1 MKVALL
7 TPWFVSEKS
16 VGGTERFVN
25 DLAYS
30 LVDND
35 NIVDVYMLSGK
46 SYKHRNINYISLDLF
61 GNEVEADEYMLTDK
75 FGKFDKVEVYDKF
88 AKVISDKV
96 NLNDY
101 DVVQLNSHMFLKVNC
116 KSKII
121 TMHSNYDEFKIL
133 GTLEEFNLMK
143 DIIVKEID
151 DNNLKVVVPSSY
163 YKDIW
168 KNELNREVYCI
179 PHALN
184 RKRLVCRI
192 SKNKLINKYDVDE
205 TKIKILLPSRLEF
218 VQKQPQ
224 MVIDALSKMDENDR
238 SKFQVLF
245 TGLDTQYY
253 ENMEILKKRSKEYN
267 IDAKFIVFD
276 SISEGYKITD
286 IVLLPSSSESFG
298 YSALEG
304 LSLGIKTLLTDIPT
318 YREFSKNSNCA
329 YIFGTNADDLKDILL
344 SLLNEN
350 IGRRRISKGW
360 YSDYDLD
367 RFGVRYLE
375 LK

>member
-30 LVDND
+30 LIDN
-35 NIVDVYMLSGK
+35 NYEVDVYMLSGK
-46 SYKHRNINYISLDLF
+46 SYKQKNINYISLNLF
-61 GNEVEADEYMLTDK
+61 GNEIEADEYMLTEK
-75 FGKFDKVEVYDKF
+75 FGKFDKLEVYEEF
-88 AKVISDKV
+88 AKVITSKV
-96 NLNDY
+96 NLNNY
-101 DVVQLNSHMFLKVNC
+101 DVVQLNSHMFLKVQC
-116 KSKII
+116 KNKII

-143 DIIVKEID
+143 DIIIKEID
-151 DNNLKVVVPSSY
+151 DNNLKVVVPSDY
-163 YKDIW
+163 YKKIW
-168 KNELNREVYCI
+168 IKELDREVYCI

-184 RKRLVCRI
+184 RNRLICKT
-192 SKNKLINKYDVDE
+192 SKNNLIKKYDVDIN
-205 TKIKILLPSRLEF
+205 KIKILLPSRLEF
-218 VQKQPQ
+218 IQKQPQ
-224 MVIDALSKMDENDR
+224 MIIEALSKLEEKDR
-238 SKFQVLF
+238 NEFQVLF

-253 ENMEILKKRSKEYN
+253 KNMEILKEKSKQYN
-267 IDAKFIVFD
+267 IDSKFIVFD

-298 YSALEG
+298 YSAIES

-329 YIFGTNADDLKDILL
+329 FIFGNNAEDLKDILI
-344 SLLNEN
+344 SLKGQK
-350 IGRRRISKGW
+350 IGRRRISENW
-360 YSDYDLD
+360 YSEYNLD
-367 RFGVRYLE
+367 RFCLRYLE

>member
-35 NIVDVYMLSGK
+35 NEVDVYMLSGK

-75 FGKFDKVEVYDKF
+75 FGKFDKVEVYEEF

-143 DIIVKEID
+143 DIIIKEID
-151 DNNLKVVVPSSY
+151 DNNLKVVVPSLY
-163 YKDIW
+163 YRDIW
-168 KNELNREVYCI
+168 KNELDREVYCI

-184 RKRLVCRI
+184 RKRLVCKV
-192 SKNKLINKYDVDE
+192 SKNKLVSKYDVDE
-205 TKIKILLPSRLEF
+205 NKIKILLPSRLEF

-224 MVIDALSKMDENDR
+224 MVIDALSKMDEKDR
-238 SKFQVLF
+238 CRFQVLF

-267 IDAKFIVFD
+267 IDSKFIVFD

-329 YIFGTNADDLKDILL
+329 FIFGTNADDLKDILL

-350 IGRRRISKGW
+350 IERRRISKGW